1 MSKTYIM
8 EKFKKLGFSYV
19 NVKRITNPFN
29 VKFNFISDKRKVK
42 IERTEDVLPSY
53 CHERLLI
60 YLLTNPIKPQTCHS
74 TAPEIASY
82 FRDLGVQVCD
92 GFYYDIKEKKTY
104 AHTFCK
110 LGDKYFDPT
119 LEFAYSF
126 DMTNCFDYIS
136 ERVFDP
142 NEFSILQH
150 AYSYILGGN
159 GLMRYCCSSVCSGY
173 HKDSGLFYEVSVN
186 DDGYIVYLPSPYKS
200 QIAA

>member
-1 MSKTYIM
+1 MSNLWNTFEDDREMLDKQYVKAWNNEESFERVENLKNRVM
-8 EKFKKLGFSYV
+8 ELADTLKGESHPV
-19 NVKRITNPFN
+19 
-29 VKFNFISDKRKVK
+29 
-42 IERTEDVLPSY
+42 
-53 CHERLLI
+53 
-60 YLLTNPIKPQTCHS
+60 IK
-74 TAPEIASY
+74 A
-82 FRDLGVQVCD
+82 
-92 GFYYDIKEKKTY
+92 K
-104 AHTFCK
+104 
-110 LGDKYFDPT
+110 
-119 LEFAYSF
+119 
-126 DMTNCFDYIS
+126 CFDYIS